1 MRPAPNSVVWQLTE
15 TKGNIMTK
23 PQREALARVNAAVPM
38 ATMEEYEAMSP
49 HNREKVRKGFSEG
62 FDADGVPQI
71 KLEAVRVKYRIAAYL
86 SVNGLATVTYTH
98 RRDYAYMIPK

>member
-1 MRPAPNSVVWQLTE
+1 
-15 TKGNIMTK
+15 MTK

-38 ATMEEYEAMSP
+38 ATMEDYEAMSP
-49 HNREKVRKGFSEG
+49 WNREKVRSG

-71 KLEAVRVKYRIAAYL
+71 KLQAVRVQSRIAAYL

-98 RRDYAYMIPK
+98 RRDYAYMTPKK